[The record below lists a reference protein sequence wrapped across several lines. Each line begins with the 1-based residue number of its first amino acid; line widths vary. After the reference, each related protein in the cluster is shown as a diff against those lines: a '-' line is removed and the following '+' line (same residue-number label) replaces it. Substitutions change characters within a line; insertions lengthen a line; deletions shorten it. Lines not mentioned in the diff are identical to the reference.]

1 MPVSATSLALSTM
14 APAKVATDWSWIALN
29 AAEIVPVLVMP
40 PPALLS
46 PKTLTRV
53 TSTLMPPMMTPLSKM
68 FPPLRKAP
76 LMTEIAVVLPLNLVG
91 IWPLEW
97 HLAPRDISGRR
108 STARRQVNPERPWDE
123 LDRSHHPCP
132 GTFVLLLLIK
142 PM

>member
-1 MPVSATSLALSTM
+1 VADHHCGRAT
-14 APAKVATDWSWIALN
+14 
-29 AAEIVPVLVMP
+29 AELG
-40 PPALLS
+40 
-46 PKTLTRV
+46 R
-53 TSTLMPPMMTPLSKM
+53 
-68 FPPLRKAP
+68 
-76 LMTEIAVVLPLNLVG
+76 